1 MEGGHWP
8 VGGWVGGGEGEGMR
22 GREIN
27 EEALLPTHLP
37 PPTAHRPPPQV
48 VSGSAITQMRPTGGV
63 ATPRA
68 DALVDFGFF
77 FPFSGLSSLVFI
89 SFSLKN
95 QKRNW
100 LFFGGAHGV
109 MIYRVLPSFLFLVG
123 ISSLAPVWLESIV
136 GSFGFTELF
145 YRVFLS
151 RSVLWLSFWLLSIVN
166 QVNLVLKKN

>member
-100 LFFGGAHGV
+100 LFFGGGP
-109 MIYRVLPSFLFLVG
+109 RGNDLPSFTEFFILGWDFEFG
-123 ISSLAPVWLESIV
+123 PSLARVDRRIVWL
-136 GSFGFTELF
+136 
-145 YRVFLS
+145 YRVILPSFFVPFC
-151 RSVLWLSFWLLSIVN
+151 SVAVLLAIVDC
-166 QVNLVLKKN
+166 